1 MLYAAIGGMQLQH
14 WTGYFR
20 IILPTMKVLNAAK
33 AAPGCVHADTFKS
46 GAVFFAV
53 SVWNN
58 KEEMQAFAKSGLHG
72 ELSGLAMSKMAL
84 FYNHTHEC
92 GQVPGRDEAV
102 EIWKSAM
109 RERDGKGTV
118 GQLNNLS

>member
-33 AAPGCVHADTFKS
+33 AAPSCVHADTFKS

-84 FYNHTHEC
+84 FYNHSHCLLYTS
-92 GQVPGRDEAV
+92 PSPRD
-102 EIWKSAM
+102 S
-109 RERDGKGTV
+109 
-118 GQLNNLS
+118 